1 MSGLLILGAG
11 GHGRVVAF
19 TARSAG
25 TWTEIAFLDD
35 RFPEIEAIDETS
47 VLGRFETAAGL
58 VGRFAEAIV
67 AIGEGRARLQTLR
80 HLRQGG
86 FDLPVLVHPSAV
98 ISEHAI
104 LGAGSVV
111 FAHCVVHPGTV
122 AGEGCII
129 NTAATVDHDC
139 RLGSGVHLS
148 PGVHLGGDVHV
159 GDLTW
164 LGVGASVR
172 NGVRIGSRVMVGVGA
187 AVVEDLP
194 DGVTAVGVPARV
206 VADDRVADD
215 R

>member
-25 TWTEIAFLDD
+25 ASAEIAFLDD
-35 RFPEIEAIDETS
+35 RFPEITAVDGIP
-47 VLGRFETAAGL
+47 VLGRFETAARL

-67 AIGEGRARLQTLR
+67 AIGDGSARLQITHR
-80 HLRQGG
+80 LRQSG

-98 ISEHAI
+98 VSEHAT